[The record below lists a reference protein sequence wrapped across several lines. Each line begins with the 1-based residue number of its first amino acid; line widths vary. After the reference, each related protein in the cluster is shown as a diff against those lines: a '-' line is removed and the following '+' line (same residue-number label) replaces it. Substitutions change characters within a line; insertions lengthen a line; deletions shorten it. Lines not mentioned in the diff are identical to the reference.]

1 MRAWLICLV
10 LLAGCGGSG
19 NNGDGGMSDMALNDK
34 WEIVDVP
41 DVDYFAVTGSS
52 PTDIIIVGAHG
63 TILRWN
69 GLLDMSTGNPLSPF
83 KHTLVQETTPTTADL
98 HGVFAVDPMT
108 AYAVGDNGT
117 ILFWDGT
124 TWNDQSLQPMPD
136 AGPVPFLT
144 GVWATSA
151 TNALAVGEQGAAYQW
166 NGMTWRQVPTA
177 SPDNLL
183 ACNVVNNGNLSAVGT
198 LGTIATWTGT
208 NFTRQAIPGYSKTLG
223 GISPHGYLVGVDG
236 ALFTFDGAMTTTA
249 ITGLPAVFLRSVAD
263 AGGDVWAVGFDA
275 TVVRVRGGGSDI
287 FVYPNIP
294 ERWIEGVWAG
304 AKDDVWI
311 VGASGTVIHGPP
323 PDYPPLD
330 GGVM

>member
-1 MRAWLICLV
+1 MRTWLTCLV
-10 LLAGCGGSG
+10 LLAGCGSG
-19 NNGDGGMSDMALNDK
+19 DGNGDGGMPDMALNDK

-41 DVDYFAVTGSS
+41 NVDYFAVSGSS
-52 PTDIIIVGAHG
+52 STDVIIVGAHG

-83 KHTLVQETTPTTADL
+83 KHTLIQEQSPTTADL

-108 AYAVGDNGT
+108 AFAVGDNGT
-117 ILFWDGT
+117 ILYWDGMM
-124 TWNDQSLQPMPD
+124 WHDQTLQPMPD
-136 AGPVPFLT
+136 AGAIPFLT
-144 GVWATSA
+144 GVWATTA
-151 TNALAVGEQGAAYQW
+151 MNAMVVGEQGAAYQW
-166 NGMTWRQVPTA
+166 DGVTWKPVTTA

-183 ACNVVNNGNLSAVGT
+183 AINVINGNLTAVGT

-208 NFTRQAIPGYSKTLG
+208 TFTRQAIAGYSKTLG
-223 GISPHGYLVGVDG
+223 GISPNGFLVGVDG
-236 ALFTFDGAMTTTA
+236 GLFTFDGNMTTMP
-249 ITGLPAVFLRSVAD
+249 ITGLPTVFLRGVAQ
-263 AGGDVWAVGFDA
+263 AGGDLWAVGFDA
-275 TVVRVRGGGSDI
+275 TVARVRGGGSDI

-304 AKDDVWI
+304 APDDVWI

-323 PDYPPLD
+323 PDDPPLD